1 MKPKHRLLTLPKKA
15 EDTAMPNSRKPDDE
29 LMTAPVAPGEDP
41 NAELDP
47 DVAARAEA
55 QVAENER
62 LEREA
67 AYDNPDPDLGA
78 GE

>member
-1 MKPKHRLLTLPKKA
+1 MPKHPG
-15 EDTAMPNSRKPDDE
+15 KPDGE
-29 LMTAPVAPGEDP
+29 LMTTPVNPGEDP

-67 AYDNPDPDLGA
+67 AYDNPDPDM
-78 GE
+78 GEDA

>member
-1 MKPKHRLLTLPKKA
+1 MTQPQPPKHPH
-15 EDTAMPNSRKPDDE
+15 DDR
-29 LMTAPVAPGEDP
+29 MTAPVDRPGDDV
-41 NAELDP
+41 NAELDR

-67 AYDNPDPDLGA
+67 AYDDRDRDDA
-78 GE
+78 E

>member
-1 MKPKHRLLTLPKKA
+1 MTQPQAPKH
-15 EDTAMPNSRKPDDE
+15 PDE
-29 LMTAPVAPGEDP
+29 EKMTAPVDRPGDDV

-47 DVAARAEA
+47 EVAARAEA

-67 AYDNPDPDLGA
+67 AYDDRDRNDA
-78 GE
+78 E